1 MLKQKEQKTTKA
13 NKQNFNGKN
22 LSSNENSLQ
31 FYWIIARNSSR
42 IRIDHEKAKKKKPPL
57 PMSKTTNNN
66 NKKCYDN
73 YVSMKHEV
81 ILIREE
87 RNKTTHK

>member
-1 MLKQKEQKTTKA
+1 M
-13 NKQNFNGKN
+13 
-22 LSSNENSLQ
+22 SN
-31 FYWIIARNSSR
+31 
-42 IRIDHEKAKKKKPPL
+42 KKK
-57 PMSKTTNNN
+57 N

-87 RNKTTHK
+87 RNNTKTSSEKKTAK